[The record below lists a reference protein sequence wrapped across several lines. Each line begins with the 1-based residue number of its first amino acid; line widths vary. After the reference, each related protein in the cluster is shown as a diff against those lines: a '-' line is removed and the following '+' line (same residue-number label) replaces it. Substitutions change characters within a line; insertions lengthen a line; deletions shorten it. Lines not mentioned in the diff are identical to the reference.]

1 MFWLLL
7 EPAQAQ
13 VQPRIRTT
21 GVMTFYAAPNG
32 IDLNNNCLI
41 ESAPCTPQGA
51 HRQAQFNY
59 DYGDGGVCIIKMGA
73 GTYINADGFM
83 RISGQLVGRHA
94 CLVYGRV

>member
-32 IDLNNNCLI
+32 IDLNNKLDRI
-41 ESAPCTPQGA
+41 GTLHASGRASSSS
-51 HRQAQFNY
+51 FNY